1 MSSSKNSLNHMRNQ
15 ELMVSEL
22 KSTYMTSVTKRS
34 ELQTTNSTVLIVDDQ
49 STSRL
54 ILENI
59 ARTIGDDVEVKSFD
73 NAYDALQEAESS
85 TPDLILTDYKMPNID
100 GVEFIERLRNNI
112 KFRDIPIVII
122 TALDDKDA
130 LYTALEAGATDF
142 LVKPVDHHE
151 CKVRCR
157 NLLTMQKQQLIIKN
171 HASSLEVKI
180 KEATH
185 QILLRE
191 METLSRLARAGE
203 FKGKISGR
211 NLIRMGK
218 FTNIIA
224 EGMGFNK
231 EEREILE
238 ISSGMHD
245 IGKIGIPDS
254 ILFKEGPLET
264 EEFEV
269 MKGHCR
275 MGYEILKDS
284 PSPYLQMGAII
295 ALHHHEKFNGSGY
308 PDGLK
313 GDEIS
318 IETRISSV
326 ADVFDALITK
336 RSYKEIWPLDKA
348 YDYIL
353 NERGEH
359 FDPAC
364 VDAFIAQKER
374 INETIESLKDT
385 HIHD

>member
-1 MSSSKNSLNHMRNQ
+1 MTSTNSHSELHSSK
-15 ELMVSEL
+15 
-22 KSTYMTSVTKRS
+22 
-34 ELQTTNSTVLIVDDQ
+34 STVLIVDDQ
-49 STSRL
+49 TTSRI

-59 ARTIGDDVEVKSFD
+59 AKTIGDSVEVKCFD

-100 GVEFIERLRNNI
+100 GVEFIERLRKSINC
-112 KFRDIPIVII
+112 RDIPIVII
-122 TALDDKDA
+122 TALDDKAA
-130 LYTALEAGATDF
+130 LYRALEAGATDF

-157 NLLTMQKQQLIIKN
+157 NLLTMQRQQLIIKN

-224 EGMGFNK
+224 EEMGFDE

-238 ISSGMHD
+238 ISSSMHD

-264 EEFEV
+264 EEFDV

-275 MGYEILKDS
+275 MGYEILKNS
-284 PSPYLQMGAII
+284 PSPYLQMGAVI

-308 PDGLK
+308 PSGLK
-313 GDEIS
+313 GDDIS
-318 IETRISSV
+318 IETRISSI

-353 NERGEH
+353 KESGQH
-359 FDPAC
+359 FDPQC
-364 VDAFIAQKER
+364 VDAFFAQQEN
-374 INETIESLKDT
+374 INETIESLKD
-385 HIHD
+385 HHSDD

>member
-1 MSSSKNSLNHMRNQ
+1 
-15 ELMVSEL
+15 
-22 KSTYMTSVTKRS
+22 MTSSIKTS
-34 ELQTTNSTVLIVDDQ
+34 ELQPSKSTVLIVDDQ
-49 STSRL
+49 TTSRM

-59 ARTIGDDVEVKSFD
+59 AKTIDEDIEVKSFD
-73 NAYDALQEAESS
+73 NASDALLETESS
-85 TPDLILTDYKMPNID
+85 IPDLILTDYKMPDID
-100 GVEFIERLRNNI
+100 GVEFIKRLRNNVNC
-112 KFRDIPIVII
+112 KDIPVVII
-122 TALDDKDA
+122 TALNDKNA
-130 LYTALEAGATDF
+130 LYKALEAGATDF

-157 NLLTMQKQQLIIKN
+157 NLLTMQRQQLTIKN
-171 HASSLEVKI
+171 HASSLEIKI

-218 FTNIIA
+218 FTGIIA
-224 EGMGFNK
+224 EEIGFSEDEK
-231 EEREILE
+231 EILE

-264 EEFEV
+264 EEFDV

-275 MGYEILKDS
+275 MGYEILKNS
-284 PSPYLQMGAII
+284 PSPYLQMGANI
-295 ALHHHEKFNGSGY
+295 ALHHHEKYNGSGY
-308 PDGLK
+308 PNGLR
-313 GDEIS
+313 GEEIS
-318 IETRISSV
+318 IETRISSI

-359 FDPAC
+359 FDPQC
-364 VDAFIAQKER
+364 VDAFFAQKDR
-374 INETIESLKDT
+374 INETIESLKENTD
-385 HIHD
+385 D

>member
-1 MSSSKNSLNHMRNQ
+1 MTCFIKYPDLQSTKSS
-15 ELMVSEL
+15 VF
-22 KSTYMTSVTKRS
+22 
-34 ELQTTNSTVLIVDDQ
+34 IVDDQ
-49 STSRL
+49 TTSRI

-59 ARTIGDDVEVKSFD
+59 AKKIVSNIEVKSFD
-73 NAYDALQEAESS
+73 NAIDALSEAESS
-85 TPDLILTDYKMPNID
+85 TPDLILTDYKMPVID
-100 GVEFIERLRNNI
+100 GVEFIKRLRNNI
-112 KFRDIPIVII
+112 NCRDIPVVII
-122 TALDDKDA
+122 TAFDDKNA
-130 LYTALEAGATDF
+130 LYKALEAGATDF

-157 NLLTMQKQQLIIKN
+157 NLLTIQKQRLTIEN
-171 HASSLEVKI
+171 HASSLEDKVR
-180 KEATH
+180 EATN

-218 FTNIIA
+218 FTSIIA
-224 EGMGFNK
+224 ERIGFDK
-231 EEREILE
+231 EKREILE
-238 ISSGMHD
+238 ISSTMHD

-264 EEFEV
+264 EEFDV

-275 MGYEILKDS
+275 MGYEILKNS

-295 ALHHHEKFNGSGY
+295 ALHHHEKYNGNGY
-308 PDGLK
+308 PGGLR

-353 NERGEH
+353 NEKGKH
-359 FDPAC
+359 FDPEC
-364 VDAFIAQKER
+364 VDAFFAQKEK
-374 INETIESLKDT
+374 INETIESLKDN
-385 HIHD
+385 INE

>member
-1 MSSSKNSLNHMRNQ
+1 MNSGDNY
-15 ELMVSEL
+15 
-22 KSTYMTSVTKRS
+22 T
-34 ELQTTNSTVLIVDDQ
+34 ELQTTQSTVFIVDDQ
-49 STSRL
+49 TTSL
-54 ILENI
+54 IIMENI
-59 ARTIGDDVEVKSFD
+59 AKTIEDNVDVRCFN
-73 NAYDALQEAESS
+73 NASDALLEAESS
-85 TPDLILTDYKMPNID
+85 APDLILTDYKMPNID
-100 GVEFIERLRNNI
+100 GVEFIKRLRTNI
-112 KFRDIPIVII
+112 DCRDIPIVII
-122 TALDDKDA
+122 TALDNKGA
-130 LYTALEAGATDF
+130 LYKALEVGATDF
-142 LVKPVDHHE
+142 LVKPVDPHE

-157 NLLTMQKQQLIIKN
+157 NLLTMQRQRLVIKN

-218 FTNIIA
+218 FTSIIA
-224 EGMGFNK
+224 EEIGFDK
-231 EEREILE
+231 EKREMLE
-238 ISSGMHD
+238 ISSNMHD

-269 MKGHCR
+269 MKEHCR

-284 PSPYLQMGAII
+284 PSPYLQMGAIL
-295 ALHHHEKFNGSGY
+295 ALQHHEKYNGSGY
-308 PDGLK
+308 PSGLK
-313 GDEIS
+313 GEEIS
-318 IETRISSV
+318 IETRIAAV

-353 NERGEH
+353 KERGEH
-359 FDPAC
+359 FDPQC
-364 VDAFIAQKER
+364 VDAFFAQKNK
-374 INETIESLKDT
+374 INKAIESLKVSTD
-385 HIHD
+385 DS

>member
-1 MSSSKNSLNHMRNQ
+1 MTSTIKYA
-15 ELMVSEL
+15 ELQST
-22 KSTYMTSVTKRS
+22 KSTVF
-34 ELQTTNSTVLIVDDQ
+34 IVDDQ
-49 STSRL
+49 TTSRM

-59 ARTIGDDVEVKSFD
+59 SKTISDDIEVKSFD
-73 NAYDALQEAESS
+73 NATDALSRVELS

-100 GVEFIERLRNNI
+100 GVEFIKRLRSNI
-112 KFRDIPIVII
+112 NCRDIPIVLI

-130 LYTALEAGATDF
+130 MYKALEAGATDF

-157 NLLTMQKQQLIIKN
+157 NLLTMQRQRLIIKN

-180 KEATH
+180 KEATN

-224 EGMGFNK
+224 EGLGFD
-231 EEREILE
+231 EEKRKILE
-238 ISSGMHD
+238 TSSTMHD

-254 ILFKEGPLET
+254 ILMKEGPLGK

-275 MGYEILKDS
+275 MGYEILKNS

-295 ALHHHEKFNGSGY
+295 ALHHHEKYNGSGY
-308 PDGLK
+308 PGGLK

-336 RSYKEIWPLDKA
+336 RSYKEVWPLDMA
-348 YDYIL
+348 YEYIL
-353 NERGEH
+353 NERGKH
-359 FDPAC
+359 FDPQC
-364 VDAFIAQKER
+364 VDAFFAQKEI
-374 INETIESLKDT
+374 INETIEYLNDNVNE
-385 HIHD
+385 